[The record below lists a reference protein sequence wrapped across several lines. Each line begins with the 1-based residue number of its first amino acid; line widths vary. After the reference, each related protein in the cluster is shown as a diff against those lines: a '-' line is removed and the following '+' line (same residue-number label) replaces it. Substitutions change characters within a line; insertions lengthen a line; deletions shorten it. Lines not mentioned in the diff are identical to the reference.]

1 MTAIYV
7 ITKILTFPGALTK
20 AFYEQIMCKILKCP
34 VEDNRYLRTDEMCGH
49 VEHEFIERPVASFMY
64 CFIPGLLNFML
75 AMFLGFFPLVNVVYL
90 GNYSGFV
97 ASSSALSSAITDSN
111 AVALIDMLLPI
122 VFMWLTASL
131 LNNLFPLVED
141 AMVMKEQY
149 SKLNIVA
156 KILFAPGF
164 AVMYI
169 GSRLEKYGLSF
180 LILAALSFVLA
191 IAG

>member
-20 AFYEQIMCKILKCP
+20 AFYEQIMCRIFKCP
-34 VEDNRYLRTDEMCGH
+34 VEDNRYIRTDEMCGH
-49 VEHEFIERPVASFMY
+49 VEHELIERPVASFMY
-64 CFIPGLLNFML
+64 CFIPGFLNFLL
-75 AMFLGFFPLVNVVYL
+75 AMFVGFFPLVNVFYL

-97 ASSSALSSAITDSN
+97 ASSSVLASAITDTN

-122 VFMWLTASL
+122 VFAWLTVSL

-141 AMVMKEQY
+141 AVVMKEQY
-149 SKLNIVA
+149 SKLNIFA

-164 AVMYI
+164 VIMTVGA
-169 GSRLEKYGLSF
+169 RLEKYSISF
-180 LILAALSFVLA
+180 LILAVLTFLFA
-191 IAG
+191 VL

>member
-1 MTAIYV
+1 MTVLYV
-7 ITKILTFPGALTK
+7 ISKILTFPGALTK

-34 VEDNRYLRTDEMCGH
+34 VEDNRYIRTDEMCGH

-64 CFIPGLLNFML
+64 CFIPGLLNFLL
-75 AMFLGFFPLVNVVYL
+75 AMFVGLFPLVNVFYL

-97 ASSSALSSAITDSN
+97 ASMNVLASSITDAN
-111 AVALIDMLLPI
+111 AVALVDTLLPI
-122 VFMWLTASL
+122 LFVWFTVSL

-149 SKLNIVA
+149 AKLNIVA

-164 AVMYI
+164 VVMYI
-169 GSRLEKYGLSF
+169 GSKLEKTGLSF
-180 LILAALSFVLA
+180 VILAVMSFILA
-191 IAG
+191 IAA